1 MVKPC
6 ALKSSI
12 RDNNN
17 SGIGGQGL
25 SKGLKEIMIV
35 SMDYFV
41 FQKEQPY
48 SITEWNARHT
58 EGWHEGHDAPRTDSH
73 SSLRLLHIK
82 ITAVSALK

>member
-25 SKGLKEIMIV
+25 SKGIKEIMIV

-48 SITEWNARHT
+48 SE
-58 EGWHEGHDAPRTDSH
+58 
-73 SSLRLLHIK
+73 
-82 ITAVSALK
+82 